1 MGNISVLLL
10 KSFENVLSG
19 SFQGKQ
25 YTARI
30 EPNTP
35 CPADSLRLW
44 KQRGFLPSD
53 IGTAFVTFQIIN
65 GIKKEYIF
73 PAFFWAE

>member
-1 MGNISVLLL
+1 MTNISVLLL
-10 KSFENVLSG
+10 KSFEDVLIG
-19 SFQGKQ
+19 SFKNKQ
-25 YTARI
+25 YTFRT
-30 EPNTP
+30 EPCTK
-35 CPADSLRLW
+35 CPVDSLNLW